1 MSGFERSRK
10 ESRKGCVGLMGKGRN
25 YWSKPRPNADSLERS
40 VIGVDLYNQNI
51 TGDVSKTL
59 SAIASDADHVP
70 CIILDAR
77 GNGNGEISPTLTGDH
92 QNRIT
97 DYTAIVV
104 EVRNESDRT
113 GSIQHKRNRECCEN
127 DDIREK

>member
-1 MSGFERSRK
+1 
-10 ESRKGCVGLMGKGRN
+10 MGKGRN
-25 YWSKPRPNADSLERS
+25 SWSKPRPNADSLERS

-104 EVRNESDRT
+104 VAERKEKDDV
-113 GSIQHKRNRECCEN
+113 EN
-127 DDIREK
+127 KI